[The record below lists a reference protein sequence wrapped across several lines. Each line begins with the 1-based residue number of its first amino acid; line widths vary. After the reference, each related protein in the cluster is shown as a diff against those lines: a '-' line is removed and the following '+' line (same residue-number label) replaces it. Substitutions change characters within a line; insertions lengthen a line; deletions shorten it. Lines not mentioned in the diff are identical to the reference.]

1 MDGHSKKTL
10 MIAENPPL
18 FMYQPIY
25 VEGILK
31 NTPPIKDTFDSIYE
45 ISTNMII
52 DIDNNEFIKHFEE
65 SQK

>member
-1 MDGHSKKTL
+1 
-10 MIAENPPL
+10 
-18 FMYQPIY
+18 MYQPIS

-45 ISTNMII
+45 ISTNKII
-52 DIDNNEFIKHFEE
+52 NIDNDEFIKHFEE